1 MWKEE
6 DNMLKRSFEF
16 ADFVEAFSFMTKVAL
31 LSEKMDH
38 HPNWSNTY
46 NKVDIA
52 LTSHDKGNIVTE
64 RDRKLAKQIDKLVQV
79 LKS

>member
-6 DNMLKRSFEF
+6 NNMLKRSFEF
-16 ADFVEAFSFMTKVAL
+16 TDFIEAFSFMTKVAL
-31 LSEKMDH
+31 ISEKMDH

-64 RDRKLAKQIDKLVQV
+64 RDWKLAKQIDKLAEDS
-79 LKS
+79 KS